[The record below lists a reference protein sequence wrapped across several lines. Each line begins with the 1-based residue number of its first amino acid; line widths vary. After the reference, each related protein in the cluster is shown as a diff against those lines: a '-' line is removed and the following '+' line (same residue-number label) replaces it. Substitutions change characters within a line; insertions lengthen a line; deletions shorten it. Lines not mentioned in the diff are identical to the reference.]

1 MQPEILEIVSGRG
14 NPGID
19 PTMHIWGWEVPVYL
33 FLGGLVAGLMVLLPA
48 LELRGGRRPGRGLS
62 RLMPFAAVGLVSLGM
77 GALFLD
83 LENKLHVFRFYL
95 AFKPTSPMSW
105 GSWILLLVYPA
116 LLLLGLGSMA
126 SSQRQWLKEHV
137 PAPLTGL
144 LQRAFDAADRAR
156 TAVLWTTGA
165 TGLALGA
172 YTGLLLGTLVARPLW
187 NSALLGPLFLVSG
200 ISTGA
205 ALLLLTPMSAEEH
218 RTLTRWDVVAITT
231 ELALLALLLVDLA
244 GGGASSSAAGS
255 ALLGGA
261 YTPTFWAL
269 VVVGGLA
276 VPLLLD
282 TVELRRRLP
291 ATLYS
296 PVLVLIGGLA
306 LRWVLVAAGQQSS
319 LGGLIP

>member
-1 MQPEILEIVSGRG
+1 MRPEIVEIINSRG

-19 PTMHIWGWEVPVYL
+19 PGLHIWGWEVPVYL

-48 LELRGGRRPGRGLS
+48 LELRGGRRPGAGIA
-62 RLMPFAAVGLVSLGM
+62 RLMPFAAVILVSLGM

-83 LENKLHVFRFYL
+83 LENKLHVARFYGS
-95 AFKPTSPMSW
+95 FQPTSPMSW

-116 LLLLGLGSMA
+116 LGLLGLGSMGGE
-126 SSQRQWLKEHV
+126 QRAWLKERTL
-137 PAPLTGL
+137 APLTGS
-144 LQRAFDAADRAR
+144 LQRAFDLADRR
-156 TAVLWTTGA
+156 RRAVLWTSAA

-200 ISTGA
+200 VSTGA
-205 ALLLLTPMSAEEH
+205 ALLLLTPMSHEEH
-218 RTLTRWDVVAITT
+218 RTLTRWDVAAIST
-231 ELALLALLLVDLA
+231 ELALLALLLLDLA
-244 GGGASSSAAGS
+244 GGDAAASAAGS
-255 ALLGGA
+255 LLLGGPW
-261 YTPTFWAL
+261 TPWFWAL

-282 TVELRRRLP
+282 AVELRRRLP

-296 PVLVLIGGLA
+296 PVLVLIGGFA
-306 LRWVLVAAGQQSS
+306 LRWVLVAAGQENS
-319 LGGLIP
+319 LGMIP

>member
-48 LELRGGRRPGRGLS
+48 LELRGKRRPGAGLS
-62 RLMPFAAVGLVSLGM
+62 RLMPFAAIGLVSLGM

-83 LENKLHVFRFYL
+83 LENKLNVFRFYL
-95 AFKPTSPMSW
+95 SFQPTSPMSW

-116 LLLLGLGSMA
+116 LLLLGLGSL
-126 SSQRQWLKEHV
+126 SDQQRGWLKDRV
-137 PAPLTGL
+137 PARLTGL
-144 LQRAFDAADRAR
+144 LQRAFDVADGRR
-156 TAVLWTTGA
+156 NAVLWTTGA

-205 ALLLLTPMSAEEH
+205 ALLLLTPMSEEEH
-218 RTLTRWDVVAITT
+218 RTLTRWDVAAITT
-231 ELALLALLLVDLA
+231 ELALLALLLVDLS
-244 GGGASSSAAGS
+244 GGGASSAAAGS
-255 ALLGGA
+255 LLLGGPW
-261 YTPTFWAL
+261 TPWFWAL
-269 VVVGGLA
+269 VVVGGLT

-306 LRWVLVAAGQQSS
+306 LRWVLVAAGQESS
-319 LGGLIP
+319 LGLIP